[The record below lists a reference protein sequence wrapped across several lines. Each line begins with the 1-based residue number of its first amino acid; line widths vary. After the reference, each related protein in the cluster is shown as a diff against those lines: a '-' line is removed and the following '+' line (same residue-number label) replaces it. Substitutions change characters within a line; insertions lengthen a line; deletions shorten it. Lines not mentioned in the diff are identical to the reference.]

1 MTECPKCGSD
11 AIKFGFKKGIQR
23 YQCRKCKHVF
33 LQTSASSPVF
43 RHISTGGEASE
54 QHERQPLYTQ
64 EQEDVRDVATEIIG
78 SLGVGEKQ
86 PEQEQYYE
94 QPEHEK
100 RKQPEPEPK
109 LNPKDFN
116 APIQIGHFIGETIG
130 DLLNNVFFKKAE
142 KKKEHEQSE
151 LDYI

>member
-23 YQCRKCKHVF
+23 YRCRKCKHVF
-33 LQTSASSPVF
+33 LQQPKP
-43 RHISTGGEASE
+43 
-54 QHERQPLYTQ
+54 QQQPLYTQ
-64 EQEDVRDVATEIIG
+64 EQEDARDVATEIIG
-78 SLGVGEKQ
+78 SLGVGKKQ
-86 PEQEQYYE
+86 PEQEQQYYE

-130 DLLNNVFFKKAE
+130 DLLNAVFFKNAE

-151 LDYI
+151 QDYI